1 MPNLTLVLLG
11 NSQYLFIGLFIYFF
25 PFFCLTTNKAS
36 SFVPMTRQVVAN
48 NLILA
53 FLRLRLTQKALQ
65 LPL

>member
-1 MPNLTLVLLG
+1 MPNLTLVLLS
-11 NSQYLFIGLFIYFF
+11 NSQYLFIDLFIYFF
-25 PFFCLTTNKAS
+25 PFFLFDDQQAS